1 MQHERDGERGLVDVE
16 QTQFD
21 TQLLGAMPIVN
32 HFIGQLKLDQALEAA
47 VPHDDARVLLAPASV
62 LGVLVAPR
70 GRAPS
75 AL

>member
-1 MQHERDGERGLVDVE
+1 MAKVEVDE
-16 QTQFD
+16 IGFNA
-21 TQLLGAMPIVN
+21 QLLGAMPIVN